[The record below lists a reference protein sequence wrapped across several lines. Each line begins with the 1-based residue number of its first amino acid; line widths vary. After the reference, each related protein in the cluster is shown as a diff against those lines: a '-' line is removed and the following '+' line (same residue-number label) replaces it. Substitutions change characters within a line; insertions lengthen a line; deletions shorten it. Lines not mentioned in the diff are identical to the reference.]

1 MDPFGESGP
10 DEPDEFDPDSLGPD
24 VPEAPDVEPDLEE
37 TFANLDEVD
46 DELVTAFWGAAFFL
60 NVAIAALAI
69 GLMLVYFRGDWRTG
83 GAALLAGTV
92 AAVFA
97 ARYYLG
103 YERGDDDPTADR
115 EAADANPGPE
125 EGDR

>member
-10 DEPDEFDPDSLGPD
+10 DEPEEFDPDSLGPD

-37 TFANLDEVD
+37 SFDDVEDVD
-46 DELVTAFWGAAFFL
+46 DELMTAFWGAAFFL
-60 NVAIAALAI
+60 NVAIAALSI
-69 GLMLVYFRGDWRTG
+69 GLLLLYFRGDVRNGG
-83 GAALLAGTV
+83 GAVVIGVV

-103 YERGDDDPTADR
+103 YTRGDD
-115 EAADANPGPE
+115 G
-125 EGDR
+125 GGS

>member
-24 VPEAPDVEPDLEE
+24 VPEAPDVEPDLEDS
-37 TFANLDEVD
+37 FDLQDVDE
-46 DELVTAFWGAAFFL
+46 ELATAFWGAAFFL

-69 GLMLVYFRGDWRTG
+69 GLLLVYFRGDWRNG

-92 AAVFA
+92 AAVFT

-103 YERGDDDPTADR
+103 YTRGDD
-115 EAADANPGPE
+115 G
-125 EGDR
+125 GDD

>member
-24 VPEAPDVEPDLEE
+24 PPDVEPDLEE
-37 TFANLDEVD
+37 SFEAAADVD
-46 DELVTAFWGAAFFL
+46 DDLFRAFWGAAVFL

-69 GLMLVYFRGDWRTG
+69 GLMLVYFRGDWRNGG
-83 GAALLAGTV
+83 GALLVGAV

-97 ARYYLG
+97 ARYYFG
-103 YERGDDDPTADR
+103 YTRSDGGVD
-115 EAADANPGPE
+115 
-125 EGDR
+125 